1 MQEFINNFFFEIKFI
16 NPNECRKLSTILLKK
31 KEEKISLNSFDF
43 RALKSIQ

>member
-1 MQEFINNFFFEIKFI
+1 MQEFINNFFEIKFI

-31 KEEKISLNSFDF
+31 EEISLNSFDF